1 MSQMDVCEWRRR
13 VEGVLGTC
21 GISANT
27 EKNNVGFPSI
37 SVIYYVLHIG
47 FQKKRIKR
55 RSWKVQRNSMIVM
68 RNIYLYIHYMY
79 LS

>member
-27 EKNNVGFPSI
+27 EKNNTGFPSI
-37 SVIYYVLHIG
+37 SVIYYVSHIG
-47 FQKKRIKR
+47 FQKENQKEKLKSR
-55 RSWKVQRNSMIVM
+55 
-68 RNIYLYIHYMY
+68 
-79 LS
+79 